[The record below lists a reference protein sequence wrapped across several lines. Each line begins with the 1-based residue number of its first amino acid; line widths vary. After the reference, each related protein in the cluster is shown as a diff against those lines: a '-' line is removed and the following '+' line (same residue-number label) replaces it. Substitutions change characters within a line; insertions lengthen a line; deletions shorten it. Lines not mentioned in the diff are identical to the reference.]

1 MALKED
7 IKPITYLKNHT
18 AELVAEIEEK
28 GRPVVITQNGTAK
41 VVVLD
46 VASYDRWRRATA
58 LLRLLAHSEAAV
70 REGKTLSQEEV
81 FARAERALEAAS
93 RGD

>member
-46 VASYDRWRRATA
+46 VASYDRWRKATA

-70 REGKTLSQEEV
+70 RNGKTLSQEEV
-81 FARAERALEAAS
+81 FARAEKALEAAS